1 MKNLEFDIAIVGG
14 GPIGT
19 TLALLLARLAPNP
32 ARIAIFHHDDPGQYG
47 YQATVDPR
55 VIAVNEGS
63 RVLLSDLGSWPT
75 QYQAI
80 KKVHVSQRGRL
91 GRTVIDPKDFHVNA
105 LGYIVRYAQ
114 LHAQLLEAA
123 KKSGLTVLTDG
134 VASLTDRSQIKEKT
148 PQQATQVEVNTP
160 ENAHTYQSNLEPN
173 LASDDFPVTITQGQ
187 QIYHARLGVQ
197 ADGMR
202 APLEGTSTSEANP
215 KQVALLGC
223 VVASAPRPGW
233 AFERFTQDGPLAILP
248 HPDSTATQS
257 VVWCC
262 TPEQAQKLTALSL
275 AEASEA
281 LTLAFGDRL
290 GHLSLTQ
297 PLNRFVL
304 YQSLNPQPVTG
315 RRVAIGNAAQTLH
328 PVAGQGLNLGLRDAA
343 TLAHC
348 LRDWVANPKRSP
360 EKVLSIY
367 DNLRQNDR
375 RVTSKLTS
383 FMSGIF
389 TTGWSPVE
397 HAAGLT
403 LLALDTLPFLRAP
416 LARQLMQGLRQ

>member
-1 MKNLEFDIAIVGG
+1 MKKLEFDIAIIGG
-14 GPIGT
+14 GPVGT
-19 TLALLLARLAPNP
+19 SLALMLARFAPDP
-32 ARIAIFHHDDPGQYG
+32 ARIALFHHDDPGQYG

-55 VIAVNEGS
+55 VIAINEGS

-75 QYQAI
+75 QYQSI

-91 GRTVIDPKDFHVNA
+91 GRTVIDPKDFNVNA

-114 LHAQLLEAA
+114 LHALLLEAA
-123 KKSGLTVLTDG
+123 KKSGLTVLTGG
-134 VASLTDRSQIKEKT
+134 VASLADRSHIKEKI
-148 PQQATQVEVNTP
+148 PHQATRVGVNTS
-160 ENAHTYQSNLEPN
+160 ENAVVHESNL
-173 LASDDFPVTITQGQ
+173 ATDDFPITITQGQ
-187 QIYHARLGVQ
+187 QIYHARLGVL
-197 ADGMR
+197 ADGMS
-202 APLEGTSTSEANP
+202 ATQEGASTPEANP

-233 AFERFTQDGPLAILP
+233 AFERFTQEGPLAILP

-262 TPEQAQKLTALSL
+262 TPEQAQMITALSL
-275 AEASEA
+275 AEASKA

-290 GHLSLTQ
+290 GHLNLTQ
-297 PLNRFVL
+297 PFNRFEL
-304 YQSLNPQPVTG
+304 YQSLNPHPVTG
-315 RRVAIGNAAQTLH
+315 RCVAIGNAAQTLH

-348 LRDWVANPKRSP
+348 LRDWVVTSQRSP

>member
-19 TLALLLARLAPNP
+19 TLALMLARLVPNP

-55 VIAVNEGS
+55 VIAINEGS

-91 GRTVIDPKDFHVNA
+91 GRTVIDPKDFNVNA

-114 LHAQLLEAA
+114 LHALLLEAA
-123 KKSGLTVLTDG
+123 KKSGLSVLTGG
-134 VASLTDRSQIKEKT
+134 VASLTDRSQIKEKM
-148 PQQATQVEVNTP
+148 PHQATQLEVNTS
-160 ENAHTYQSNLEPN
+160 ENAIAHESHQVSNLV
-173 LASDDFPVTITQGQ
+173 SDDFPITITQGQ
-187 QIYHARLGVQ
+187 QVYHARLGVL
-197 ADGMR
+197 ADGMN
-202 APLEGTSTSEANP
+202 ATQHGALTPEANP

-233 AFERFTQDGPLAILP
+233 AYERFTQDGPLAVLP

-262 TPEQAQKLTALSL
+262 SPEQAQVTTALPL
-275 AEASEA
+275 AEASKA

-290 GHLSLTQ
+290 GHLNLTQ
-297 PLNRFVL
+297 PFNSFQL

-315 RRVAIGNAAQTLH
+315 RCVAIGNAAQTLH

-348 LRDWVANPKRSP
+348 LRDWVANPQRSP
-360 EKVLSIY
+360 EKALSIY
-367 DNLRQNDR
+367 DSLRQNDR
-375 RVTSKLTS
+375 RLTSKLTS

>member
-1 MKNLEFDIAIVGG
+1 MKNLEFDIAIIGG

-19 TLALLLARLAPNP
+19 SLALMLARLAPNP
-32 ARIAIFHHDDPGQYG
+32 ARIALFHHDDLGQYG

-55 VIAVNEGS
+55 VIAINEGS

-91 GRTVIDPKDFHVNA
+91 GRTVIDPKDFNVNA

-114 LHAQLLEAA
+114 LHALLLEAA
-123 KKSGLTVLTDG
+123 KKSGLTVLTGG
-134 VASLTDRSQIKEKT
+134 VASMTDGSHIKEKI
-148 PQQATQVEVNTP
+148 PHQPSQVEVMTS
-160 ENAHTYQSNLEPN
+160 ENASAHESNL
-173 LASDDFPVTITQGQ
+173 ATDDFPITITQGQ
-187 QIYHARLGVQ
+187 QIYRARLGVL
-197 ADGMR
+197 ADGMS
-202 APLEGTSTSEANP
+202 ATQEGALTPEANP

-223 VVASAPRPGW
+223 VVASVPRPGW
-233 AFERFTQDGPLAILP
+233 AFERFTQEGPLAILP

-262 TPEQAQKLTALSL
+262 TPEQAQMITALSL
-275 AEASEA
+275 AEASDA

-290 GHLSLTQ
+290 GRLSLTQ
-297 PLNRFVL
+297 AFNRFEL
-304 YQSLNPQPVTG
+304 YQSLNPHPVTG
-315 RRVAIGNAAQTLH
+315 RCVAIGNAAQTLH

-348 LRDWVANPKRSP
+348 LRDWVVNPQRSP

>member
-1 MKNLEFDIAIVGG
+1 MKNLEFDIAIIGG

-19 TLALLLARLAPNP
+19 SLALMLARFTPNP
-32 ARIAIFHHDDPGQYG
+32 ARIALFHHDDPGQYG
-47 YQATVDPR
+47 YQAMVDPR
-55 VIAVNEGS
+55 VIAINEGS
-63 RVLLSDLGSWPT
+63 RVLLSDLGSWPIP
-75 QYQAI
+75 YQAI

-91 GRTVIDPKDFHVNA
+91 GRTVIDPIDFNVNA

-114 LHAQLLEAA
+114 LHAMLLEAA
-123 KKSGLTVLTDG
+123 KKSGLTVLTGG
-134 VASLTDRSQIKEKT
+134 VASMTERSYVEEKM
-148 PQQATQVEVNTP
+148 PYQPSQVEVISS
-160 ENAHTYQSNLEPN
+160 ENAIAHESSLTT
-173 LASDDFPVTITQGQ
+173 DDFPITITQGQ
-187 QIYHARLGVQ
+187 QIYHARLGVL
-197 ADGMR
+197 ADGMS
-202 APLEGTSTSEANP
+202 ATQEGAETVEANP

-233 AFERFTQDGPLAILP
+233 AFERFTQEGPLAILP

-262 TPEQAQKLTALSL
+262 TPEQAQMIAALSL
-275 AEASEA
+275 AEASDA

-297 PLNRFVL
+297 PFNRFEL
-304 YQSLNPQPVTG
+304 YQSLNPHPVTK
-315 RRVAIGNAAQTLH
+315 RRVAIGNAAQILH

-348 LRDWVANPKRSP
+348 LRDWVVNPQRSP

-375 RVTSKLTS
+375 RVTRTLTS
-383 FMSGIF
+383 FMSAIF

>member
-1 MKNLEFDIAIVGG
+1 MKKLEFDIAIIGG
-14 GPIGT
+14 GPVGT
-19 TLALLLARLAPNP
+19 SLALMLARFAPDP
-32 ARIAIFHHDDPGQYG
+32 ARIALFHHDDPGQYG

-55 VIAVNEGS
+55 VIAINEGS

-91 GRTVIDPKDFHVNA
+91 GRTVIDPKDFNVNA

-114 LHAQLLEAA
+114 LHALLLEAA
-123 KKSGLTVLTDG
+123 KKSGLTVLTGG
-134 VASLTDRSQIKEKT
+134 VASLADRSHIKEKI
-148 PQQATQVEVNTP
+148 PHQATRVGVNTS
-160 ENAHTYQSNLEPN
+160 ENAVVHESNL
-173 LASDDFPVTITQGQ
+173 ATDDFPITITQGQ
-187 QIYHARLGVQ
+187 QIYHARLGVL
-197 ADGMR
+197 ADGMS
-202 APLEGTSTSEANP
+202 ATQEGASTPEANP

-233 AFERFTQDGPLAILP
+233 AFERFTQEGPLAILP

-262 TPEQAQKLTALSL
+262 TPEQAQMITALSL
-275 AEASEA
+275 AEASKA

-290 GHLSLTQ
+290 GHLNLTQ
-297 PLNRFVL
+297 PFNRFEL
-304 YQSLNPQPVTG
+304 YQSLNPHPVTG
-315 RRVAIGNAAQTLH
+315 RCVAIGNAAQTLH

-348 LRDWVANPKRSP
+348 LRDWVVTSQRSP

>member
-1 MKNLEFDIAIVGG
+1 MKKLEFDIAIIGG
-14 GPIGT
+14 GPVGT
-19 TLALLLARLAPNP
+19 SLALMLARFAPDP
-32 ARIAIFHHDDPGQYG
+32 ARIALFHHDDPGQYG

-55 VIAVNEGS
+55 VIAINEGS

-75 QYQAI
+75 QYQSI

-91 GRTVIDPKDFHVNA
+91 GRTVIDPKDFNVNA

-114 LHAQLLEAA
+114 LHALLLEAA
-123 KKSGLTVLTDG
+123 KKSGLTVLTGG
-134 VASLTDRSQIKEKT
+134 VASLTDRSHIKEKMPHQST
-148 PQQATQVEVNTP
+148 RVGVNTF
-160 ENAHTYQSNLEPN
+160 ENAVAHESNL
-173 LASDDFPVTITQGQ
+173 AADDFPITITQGQ
-187 QIYHARLGVQ
+187 QIYHARLGVL
-197 ADGMR
+197 ADGMS
-202 APLEGTSTSEANP
+202 ATQEGASTPEANP

-233 AFERFTQDGPLAILP
+233 AFERFTQEGPLAILP

-262 TPEQAQKLTALSL
+262 TPEQAQMITALSL
-275 AEASEA
+275 AEASKA

-290 GHLSLTQ
+290 GHLNLTQ
-297 PLNRFVL
+297 PFNRFEL
-304 YQSLNPQPVTG
+304 YQSLNPHPVTG
-315 RRVAIGNAAQTLH
+315 RCVAIGNAAQTLH

-348 LRDWVANPKRSP
+348 LRDWVVTSQRSP

>member
-1 MKNLEFDIAIVGG
+1 MKNLDLEFDIAIVGG

-19 TLALLLARLAPNP
+19 TLALMLARLAPNP
-32 ARIAIFHHDDPGQYG
+32 ARIAIFHHDDLGQYG

-55 VIAVNEGS
+55 VIAINEGS

-123 KKSGLTVLTDG
+123 KKAGLTVLTGG
-134 VASLTDRSQIKEKT
+134 VASMTDRSQIKEKM
-148 PQQATQVEVNTP
+148 PHQATQVEVNTA
-160 ENAHTYQSNLEPN
+160 ENASTFESK
-173 LASDDFPVTITQGQ
+173 LASDDFPITITQGQ
-187 QIYHARLGVQ
+187 QSYHARLGVQ
-197 ADGMR
+197 ADGMN
-202 APLEGTSTSEANP
+202 ATHEGALTPEANP
-215 KQVALLGC
+215 KQVALLGT

-262 TPEQAQKLTALSL
+262 TPEQAQMMTTLSL

-297 PLNRFVL
+297 PFNRFVL

-315 RRVAIGNAAQTLH
+315 RCVAIGNAAQTLH

-348 LRDWVANPKRSP
+348 LRDWVANSQRSP